1 MFNKNEEIRNLR
13 MDNKTLIEENE
24 QLKTENKILNDDI
37 EELRKKLKKY
47 KEDRDNTLTGILKDF
62 DYAIIVD
69 NINTKLF
76 NAGRWED
83 GIKRISFEHENYVS
97 VPTLTI
103 EK

>member
-1 MFNKNEEIRNLR
+1 MFSKR
-13 MDNKTLIEENE
+13 KENE
-24 QLKTENKILNDDI
+24 HLRIENKILNDEI

-47 KEDRDNTLTGILKDF
+47 EEDRDNTLSGMLKDF

-69 NINTKLF
+69 KEHSKLF

-83 GIKRISFEHENYVS
+83 GIKCISFNHENYVS
-97 VPTLTI
+97 LPTLTI

>member
-1 MFNKNEEIRNLR
+1 MFSKR
-13 MDNKTLIEENE
+13 KENE
-24 QLKTENKILNDDI
+24 HLKIENKILNDEI
-37 EELRKKLKKY
+37 KELKKELKKY

-62 DYAIIVD
+62 DYAIIID
-69 NINTKLF
+69 KGRSKLF

-83 GIKRISFEHENYVS
+83 GIKRISFENENYVS